1 MLIERELAVFGSEI
15 VDVNGAIGRL
25 GRDELVQGIPRYT
38 LDVVVVLRNLSNHL
52 AYIE

>member
-1 MLIERELAVFGSEI
+1 MLVESELAIFGFEV

-25 GRDELVQGIPRYT
+25 GGDELVQGIPCYT

-52 AYIE
+52 AYNG